1 LNGFSVHMET
11 SLDLQDWQRN
21 QVNELSRVTGEDGFD
36 RVTVDLP
43 HSDSICFVRLML
55 ERE

>member
-1 LNGFSVHMET
+1 VKGCSVQIET
-11 SLDLQDWQRN
+11 SLTLQDWQRN

-36 RVTVDLP
+36 RVTVNLL
-43 HSDSICFVRLML
+43 HFDSICFVRLVL